1 MIGFSAVSPSRY
13 HPSLRFLHWLIA
25 SLVIAALFLG
35 TFVMARL
42 HNSDPAKTFTLL
54 KHMAVG
60 GLIFVLTVLRLV
72 IRPKTRRPAPVYSG
86 ITLADR
92 MVPYVH
98 RIFDLL
104 VLAMIV
110 SGVAIALT
118 CNLPAIVFLGDGALP
133 PSFDALPAHSLH
145 VIVARVLAGFVA
157 LHVVGALYHQFVLR
171 DGLLA
176 RMTPALGRS
185 R

>member
-1 MIGFSAVSPSRY
+1 MLPSRY

-42 HNSDPAKTFTLL
+42 HNSDPAKTFALL
-54 KHMAVG
+54 KHMAAG
-60 GLIFVLTVLRLV
+60 GLILVLTVLRLL
-72 IRPKTRRPAPVYSG
+72 IRPQTRRPAPVYSG

-92 MVPYVH
+92 LVPYVH

-104 VLAMIV
+104 VLTMIV
-110 SGVAIALT
+110 SGVAIALET
-118 CNLPAIVFLGDGALP
+118 GLPGVVFGGNGALP
-133 PSFDALPAHSLH
+133 ESFSALPAHTLH
-145 VIVARVLAGFVA
+145 VIVARLLAAFVA
-157 LHVVGALYHQFVLR
+157 LHVVGALYHQFILR

-176 RMTPALGRS
+176 RMTPAFGRS